1 MKAFLSNLW
10 AKLKEK
16 IKNVF
21 SPEEKISVTN
31 QAVNNVDR
39 RSIKFVKVKIALIN
53 VEVHADKSFD
63 ISSKVEI
70 DD

>member
-31 QAVNNVDR
+31 QSVNNVDR